1 MTISLNEQ
9 SFVLESLKAR
19 LRTDGRESL
28 NDYRSLKIS
37 LDHHTGSAQV
47 QLGKT
52 RVLASVSCDIVRP
65 QPHNPTDGILLI
77 NTTFS
82 KMSSEQATKSD
93 ATSSSDEE
101 ILVSRLLER
110 AFKRSRAI
118 DTEGLCIVASEK
130 VWQIRVDIRVLD
142 HEGNV
147 TDCACIAAMSAL
159 LSFKRP
165 DVSVQGYDVV
175 IVSLYFL

>member
-1 MTISLNEQ
+1 
-9 SFVLESLKAR
+9 
-19 LRTDGRESL
+19 
-28 NDYRSLKIS
+28 
-37 LDHHTGSAQV
+37 
-47 QLGKT
+47 
-52 RVLASVSCDIVRP
+52 
-65 QPHNPTDGILLI
+65 
-77 NTTFS
+77 
-82 KMSSEQATKSD
+82 MSSEQATKSD
-93 ATSSSDEE
+93 ATSSAATADEE

-175 IVSLYFL
+175 IVSLYQFS